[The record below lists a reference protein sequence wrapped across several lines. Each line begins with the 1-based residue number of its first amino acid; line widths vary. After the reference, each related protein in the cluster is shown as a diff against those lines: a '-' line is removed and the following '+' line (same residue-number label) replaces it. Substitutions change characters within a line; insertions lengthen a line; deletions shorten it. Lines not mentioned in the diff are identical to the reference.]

1 MRNKLGEY
9 LVDYATKDE
18 KLRLLVGDIGF
29 GIFDKFIEKHP
40 EKFIN
45 CGIAEQ
51 NMIGTAAGL
60 ADNGFHVV
68 VYTIIPFLVY
78 RPFDFIRNLI
88 AHQNIPVC
96 LIGVGG
102 GFSYDTLGFTHYA
115 KEDLTLIGSLPN
127 FNIYTPYDSVS
138 AVSCFESAFDFKS
151 PTYIRLMKGGEPDI
165 NVFRNED
172 GFSILNNFGNDF
184 LIITHGS
191 IAINSSIAANELSI
205 NNNINGKVIAIY
217 DINKINTVFKNVSCK
232 ILIIEEHN
240 APGIFLTKL
249 IEENQTISNDIYTM
263 FTNRNTNQLVSTR
276 EDILKQQN
284 LDSKSI
290 VNKILNIL
298 KFK

>member
-1 MRNKLGEY
+1 MRNKLGKY
-9 LVDYATKDE
+9 LVDYASKDE

-29 GIFDKFIEKHP
+29 GIFDEFIEKHP

-102 GFSYDTLGFTHYA
+102 GYSYDLLGFTHYA
-115 KEDLTLIGSLPN
+115 KEDLTLMGSLPN
-127 FNIYTPYDSVS
+127 FKIYTPFDPKN
-138 AVSCFESAFDFKS
+138 AVNCFEKAFKFNS
-151 PTYIRLMKGGEPDI
+151 PSYIRLMKGGEADLDVI
-165 NVFRNED
+165 KNEN
-172 GFSILNNFGNDF
+172 GYSILNDFGQDY

-191 IAINSSIAANELSI
+191 IAVNSSIASKLLSESY
-205 NNNINGKVIAIY
+205 NINGKVLAMW
-217 DINKINTVFKNVSCK
+217 DIDKINTIIKNVICK

-263 FTNRNTNQLVSTR
+263 FTNRNANQLVATR

-284 LDSKSI
+284 LDSESI
-290 VNKILNIL
+290 VYKILNIV
-298 KFK
+298 KNK